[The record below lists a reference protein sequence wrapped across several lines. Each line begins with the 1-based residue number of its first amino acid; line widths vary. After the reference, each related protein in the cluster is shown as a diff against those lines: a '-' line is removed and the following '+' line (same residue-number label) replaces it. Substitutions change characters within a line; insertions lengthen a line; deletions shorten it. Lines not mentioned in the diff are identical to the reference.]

1 MGFLQDLNQQDYLKL
16 KCNISKF
23 EFFNKIK
30 CRPNIEKKPMRNN
43 SAYYLKKAKEKEQEV
58 DRLLQLTISRVTKL
72 KNMQRLKYSY

>member
-1 MGFLQDLNQQDYLKL
+1 
-16 KCNISKF
+16 
-23 EFFNKIK
+23 
-30 CRPNIEKKPMRNN
+30 MRNN